1 MNGKPDRIMLG
12 LGLEPDREN
21 AQWMQ
26 VRCRKCETCIAHRRR
41 HWTARAIA
49 ETRSSQRTWF
59 GTLTLR
65 PDRAT
70 WARYAAHAIAQQ
82 RGYAPTDV
90 TEALLFKYSVEAIT
104 PELTRWLKRL
114 RKASSASLRYLL
126 VAEPHKSGTP
136 HWHVLIHEHE
146 GAATKRALDASW
158 RFGFSQWRLVDVD
171 NPRAAG
177 YVCKYIS
184 KSLDV
189 KIRASMRY
197 GQAGPELATERLLG
211 VTRQLTNAVRKV
223 HGSTRP
229 VSRGKEA
236 ESNGAMTEKGSP
248 VSEQR
253 DLRDLNIEPEGS

>member
-21 AQWMQ
+21 AQWVQ

-49 ETRSSQRTWF
+49 ETRASQRTWF

-70 WARYAAHAIAQQ
+70 WARYAAHSIAQQ
-82 RGYAPTDV
+82 RGYAPHQV
-90 TEALLFKYSVEAIT
+90 TEALLFRYSVEAIT

-114 RKASSASLRYLL
+114 RKASSARLRYLL

-197 GQAGPELATERLLG
+197 GQDGPALAAERLIG
-211 VTRQLTNAVRKV
+211 VTRSLASLVAEANGK
-223 HGSTRP
+223 GMP
-229 VSRGKEA
+229 VVGEKEIF
-236 ESNGAMTEKGSP
+236 EEGSP
-248 VSEQR
+248 VSKQR
-253 DLRDLNIEPEGS
+253 EDYNLNIEPEGS